1 MPDQPDKGTAAEQTS
16 AGAAPGAADQ
26 PKINI
31 HAQYIKDFSFENPLG
46 PEGAAAITDNPDVK
60 IEISTN
66 ARLLRE
72 GIHEVTLFIRGEAR
86 AGDTTLF
93 IAELTYG
100 GVFELENVPQESL
113 GPALLIEGARMLFP
127 FARNIV
133 ADATRDGGFPPLM
146 INPIDFAALYRE
158 QHMTA
163 KDDAGQGDAGQDDA
177 GQDAAGQGGGTD

>member
-1 MPDQPDKGTAAEQTS
+1 MPDQPDAGTAAQQTG
-16 AGAAPGAADQ
+16 AGAAADAADQ

-46 PEGAAAITDNPDVK
+46 PDGVSAITDNPDVK

-66 ARLLRE
+66 ARPLKE
-72 GIHEVTLFIRGEAR
+72 GTHEVTLFIRGEAR
-86 AGDTTLF
+86 SGDTTLF

-100 GVFELENVPQESL
+100 GVFELENVPEESL

-158 QHMTA
+158 QHMA
-163 KDDAGQGDAGQDDA
+163 PADKAEQD
-177 GQDAAGQGGGTD
+177 GGTT

>member
-1 MPDQPDKGTAAEQTS
+1 MPDQPDAGTAAQQTP
-16 AGAAPGAADQ
+16 GGPAADEADQ

-46 PEGAAAITDNPDVK
+46 PDAVSAIADNPDVK

-66 ARLLRE
+66 ARPVRE
-72 GIHEVTLFIRGEAR
+72 GTHEVTLFIRGEAR
-86 AGDTTLF
+86 AGDTVLF

-113 GPALLIEGARMLFP
+113 APALLIEGARMLFP

-146 INPIDFAALYRE
+146 INPIDFVALYRD
-158 QHMTA
+158 QHMVQA
-163 KDDAGQGDAGQDDA
+163 DNAGQD
-177 GQDAAGQGGGTD
+177 GETG

>member
-1 MPDQPDKGTAAEQTS
+1 MPDQPDAGTADQPTP
-16 AGAAPGAADQ
+16 AGSPVDEADQ

-46 PEGAAAITDNPDVK
+46 PDAISAIADNPDVK

-66 ARLLRE
+66 ARPLQE
-72 GIHEVTLFIRGEAR
+72 GTHEVTLFIRGEAR
-86 AGDTTLF
+86 AGDTALF

-100 GVFELENVPQESL
+100 GVFEMENVPQESL

-146 INPIDFAALYRE
+146 INPIDFVALYRE
-158 QHMTA
+158 QHMA
-163 KDDAGQGDAGQDDA
+163 QAGEAGPDGEAD
-177 GQDAAGQGGGTD
+177 

>member
-1 MPDQPDKGTAAEQTS
+1 MPDQPDQPDAGNAAQQTS
-16 AGAAPGAADQ
+16 TGLAADEVDQ

-31 HAQYIKDFSFENPLG
+31 LAQYIKDFSFENPLG
-46 PEGAAAITDNPDVK
+46 PDAISAIADNPDVK

-66 ARLLRE
+66 ARPLKE
-72 GIHEVTLFIRGEAR
+72 GTHEVTLFIRGEAR

-100 GVFELENVPQESL
+100 GVFELKNVPQESL

-146 INPIDFAALYRE
+146 INPIDFVSLYRE
-158 QHMTA
+158 QHMTQA
-163 KDDAGQGDAGQDDA
+163 DNDGKDGETG
-177 GQDAAGQGGGTD
+177 

>member
-1 MPDQPDKGTAAEQTS
+1 MPDQPDAGNAAQQTS
-16 AGAAPGAADQ
+16 AGSAADATEQ

-31 HAQYIKDFSFENPLG
+31 LAQYIKDLSFENPLG
-46 PEGAAAITDNPDVK
+46 PDAISAMTDNPDVK

-66 ARLLRE
+66 ARPLQE
-72 GIHEVTLFIRGEAR
+72 GTHEVTLFIRGEAR

-113 GPALLIEGARMLFP
+113 GAALLIEGARMLFP

-146 INPIDFAALYRE
+146 INPIDFVALYRD
-158 QHMTA
+158 QHMVQA
-163 KDDAGQGDAGQDDA
+163 DNAGQD
-177 GQDAAGQGGGTD
+177 GETG